1 MAAAISL
8 AVSLYA
14 VKHHRAP
21 GARSMATLM
30 IAAGIW
36 SAGYAMEIGV
46 ADFEQKVFWA
56 KVQYLGICAIP
67 YSVLAFGVAYSGRRL
82 GRAAWAMVGIIP
94 VAMFGLVS
102 TNGRHDL
109 VWSSI
114 SPSAE
119 NLFLVLDYG
128 PAFWVFWVYS
138 YVVIT
143 TGVALVTTVVFQ
155 SRRLYLMQ
163 SVILILGLLAPWLGN
178 SLYVLE
184 LLPGDGR
191 ASTSPRSASP

>member
-1 MAAAISL
+1 
-8 AVSLYA
+8 
-14 VKHHRAP
+14 
-21 GARSMATLM
+21 
-30 IAAGIW
+30 
-36 SAGYAMEIGV
+36 
-46 ADFEQKVFWA
+46 
-56 KVQYLGICAIP
+56 
-67 YSVLAFGVAYSGRRL
+67 
-82 GRAAWAMVGIIP
+82 MVGIVP

-114 SPSAE
+114 SPSVE
-119 NLFLVLDYG
+119 NLFLVLDHG

-138 YVVIT
+138 YVLIT
-143 TGVALVTTVVFQ
+143 TGVALITTVVFQ

-184 LLPGDGR
+184 LLPGDGSFDLTPLGFTVTGMLLAWGLFRFRLLDIVPVAHPGSSR
-191 ASTSPRSASP
+191 ACRMV